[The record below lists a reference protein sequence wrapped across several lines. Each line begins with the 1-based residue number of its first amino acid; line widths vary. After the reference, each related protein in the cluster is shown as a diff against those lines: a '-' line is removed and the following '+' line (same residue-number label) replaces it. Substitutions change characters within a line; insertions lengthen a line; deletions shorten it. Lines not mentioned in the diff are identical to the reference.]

1 MTDSERPSGGGSGV
15 PGGDGESGPEPTPEP
30 TPSAG
35 LRQVAPALPERIDAS
50 PEDIEA
56 GVGKLVLTLI
66 EFLRQVL
73 EHQAVRRMEG
83 GGLSDEEMER
93 LGLALMRLE
102 ERLDEIRDTFGID
115 RDDLNIDL
123 GPLGQL
129 L

>member
-1 MTDSERPSGGGSGV
+1 MSEGAGRKAGGA
-15 PGGDGESGPEPTPEP
+15 GGTEADPVTGAMQRLAAELKE
-30 TPSAG
+30 
-35 LRQVAPALPERIDAS
+35 VAPALPGRLDAS

-56 GVGKLVLTLI
+56 GVGQLVLTLV
-66 EFLRQVL
+66 EFIRQIL

-83 GGLSDEEMER
+83 GSLSEEEMER

-102 ERLDEIRDTFGID
+102 ERLDDIRESFGID

-123 GPLGQL
+123 GPLGRL